1 MRFFYADSTNIKI
14 PFPCTL
20 YICSVLKTKE
30 EPRMNQ
36 GEGVRRNALRVLRP
50 KSPHSEDIVQYIEW
64 RDPPRS
70 RSR

>member
-14 PFPCTL
+14 PFPCTS

-36 GEGVRRNALRVLRP
+36 GTTLELPNT
-50 KSPHSEDIVQYIEW
+50 KSAVY
-64 RDPPRS
+64 
-70 RSR
+70 